1 MTCEYD
7 GYDLYTDNSLYK
19 PPAEAP
25 QSYSSLSF
33 FCRKTRLMGAR
44 AREYYILFSFLT
56 LLALSSAFQGKKQ
69 YKPCK
74 SLVLYFHDII
84 YNGKNAANATS
95 AIVAAPQGANL
106 TILAGKFHFGNIAV
120 FDDPITLD
128 NNLHSK
134 PVGRA
139 QGLYVYDTK
148 NTFTAWLGFSFVLNS
163 TDHQGTINF
172 LGADPILAKSRDI
185 SIVGG
190 TGDFFMHRGVATIMT
205 DAFEGEVYFRLRVHI
220 KFYECW

>member
-1 MTCEYD
+1 
-7 GYDLYTDNSLYK
+7 
-19 PPAEAP
+19 
-25 QSYSSLSF
+25 
-33 FCRKTRLMGAR
+33 MGAR
-44 AREYYILFSFLT
+44 NSIVLVISFFMLF
-56 LLALSSAFQGKKQ
+56 LALSSAFPRHKNQ

-74 SLVLYFHDII
+74 HLVLYFHDII
-84 YNGKNAANATS
+84 YNGKNAANATA

-106 TILAGKFHFGNIAV
+106 TILAPQFHFGNIAV

-139 QGLYVYDTK
+139 QGLYMYDTK
-148 NTFTAWLGFSFVLNS
+148 NTFTAWLGFSFSLNS
-163 TDHQGTINF
+163 TDYQGSINF
-172 LGADPILAKSRDI
+172 IGADPILMKTRDI
-185 SIVGG
+185 SVVGG

-205 DAFEGEVYFRLRVHI
+205 DAYEGEVYFRLRVDI